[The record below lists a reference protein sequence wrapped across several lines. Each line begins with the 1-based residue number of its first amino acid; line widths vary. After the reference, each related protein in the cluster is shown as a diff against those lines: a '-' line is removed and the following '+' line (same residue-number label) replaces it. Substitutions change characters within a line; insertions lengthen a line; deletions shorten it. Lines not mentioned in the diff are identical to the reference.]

1 MTKHATIDLDDELS
15 AFVEEQIGQGRYES
29 TSAVVAA
36 ALRLLE
42 DEQRL
47 AQLRAA
53 LIEGEES
60 GFPDEDFN
68 LDEFLAEMHK
78 SR

>member
-1 MTKHATIDLDDELS
+1 MTKHATVDLDDELS
-15 AFVEEQIGQGRYES
+15 AFIEEQVGQGKYES

-42 DEQRL
+42 EEHKLER
-47 AQLRAA
+47 LRAA

-60 GFPDEDFN
+60 GEATEFDF
-68 LDEFLAEMHK
+68 DAFLEEMHK
-78 SR
+78 SA

>member
-1 MTKHATIDLDDELS
+1 MGKHATIDLDDELS
-15 AFVEEQIGQGRYES
+15 AFVEEQVGQGRYES

-42 DEQRL
+42 DEQKL
-47 AQLRAA
+47 EKLRAA

-68 LDEFLAEMHK
+68 FDDFLEEMHK
-78 SR
+78 SQ